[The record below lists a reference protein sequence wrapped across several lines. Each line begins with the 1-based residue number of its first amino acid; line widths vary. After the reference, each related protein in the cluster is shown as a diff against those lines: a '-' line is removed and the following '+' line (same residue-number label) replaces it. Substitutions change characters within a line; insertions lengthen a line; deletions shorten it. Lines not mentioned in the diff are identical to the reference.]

1 MPADVHGR
9 LRRLLFLVPFVQRN
23 PGITVDALAKALNV
37 KREALL
43 EELDLLTM
51 VGRPP
56 FQPDDFIDI
65 YVEDDKVFVDLDQR
79 FSAPPRLTAAEGVAL
94 AAAAE
99 LLRPAAT
106 DALTKA
112 LEKLEKVL
120 PKDARERY
128 RAMSRQLDVALEAPT
143 GLASLS
149 QAIVEHREV
158 ELDYFT
164 SSRNQTELRRVQPH
178 ELFSHRGQ
186 WYLQGHCLT
195 RGDVRLF
202 RLDRIKSLK
211 LLETRFDAKTN
222 PSTGS
227 GRAPSEPLLPAARGR
242 ASESVTVRFNASA
255 APYVAERFG
264 EQAKWLEGG
273 VLEVQVPGDSDRWL
287 TQWVLSFG
295 GDATVVA
302 PARAREAVAKAA
314 AALGV

>member
-1 MPADVHGR
+1 MPAQDVHGR
-9 LRRLLFLVPFVQRN
+9 LRRLLFLVPYVAQN
-23 PGITVDALAKALNV
+23 PGLPVDEVAKALGV
-37 KREALL
+37 SRDALL
-43 EELDLLTM
+43 EELDLLAM

-56 FQPDDFIDI
+56 FQPDDFVDI

-106 DALTKA
+106 DALTQA

-120 PKDARERY
+120 PDGARERY
-128 RAMSRQLDVALEAPT
+128 RQMAKQLDLALEAPQ
-143 GLASLS
+143 GLAALS

-164 SSRNQTELRRVQPH
+164 SGRNQTEKRRVQPH

-186 WYLQGHCLT
+186 WYLSGHCLS

-202 RLDRIKSLK
+202 RLDRIGA
-211 LLETRFDAKTN
+211 LELTEQRFEAPVN
-222 PSTGS
+222 PK
-227 GRAPSEPLLPAARGR
+227 AHAMPSERHGAEQVR
-242 ASESVTVRFNASA
+242 VRFNAAA

-264 EQAKWLEGG
+264 SEVQWLEGG
-273 VLEVQVPGDSDRWL
+273 TLEVKVLGDSERWL

-295 GDATVVA
+295 GDAWVHE
-302 PARAREAVAKAA
+302 PEWARRAVQKAA
-314 AALGV
+314 DAIKAS

>member
-1 MPADVHGR
+1 MPPPDVHGR
-9 LRRLLFLVPFVQRN
+9 LKRLLFLVPYVAKN
-23 PGITVDALAKALNV
+23 PGQPVDELAKQLGV
-37 KREALL
+37 SRDSLL
-43 EELDLLTM
+43 EELELLAM

-56 FQPDDFIDI
+56 FQPDDFVDI
-65 YVEDDKVFVDLDQR
+65 YVDDDKVYVDLDQR

-120 PKDARERY
+120 PDGAQTRY
-128 RAMSRQLDVALEAPT
+128 RQMSKQLDLALEAPQ
-143 GLASLS
+143 GLAALS
-149 QAIVEHREV
+149 QAIVERREV

-164 SSRNQTELRRVQPH
+164 SGRNQTEKRRVQPH

-195 RGDVRLF
+195 RTDQRLF
-202 RLDRIKSLK
+202 RLDRIRSLELTDTK
-211 LLETRFDAKTN
+211 FTPPADAKPTQM
-222 PSTGS
+222 PGQ
-227 GRAPSEPLLPAARGR
+227 GKGADEVR
-242 ASESVTVRFNASA
+242 VRFNAAS

-264 EQAKWLEGG
+264 AEVTWLEGG
-273 VLEVQVPGDSDRWL
+273 NLEVKVPGDSERWL

-295 GDATVVA
+295 GDAWVHE
-302 PARAREAVAKAA
+302 PEWARRAVQKAA
-314 AALGV
+314 DAIKAP

>member
-1 MPADVHGR
+1 MAAPDIHGR
-9 LRRLLFLVPFVQRN
+9 LRRLLFLVPYVAKN
-23 PGITVDALAKALNV
+23 PGLPVDEVAKALGV
-37 KREALL
+37 SREALL

-56 FQPDDFIDI
+56 FQPDDFVDI
-65 YVEDDKVFVDLDQR
+65 YVEHDKVYVDLDQR
-79 FSAPPRLTAAEGVAL
+79 FSLPPRLTAAEGVAL

-120 PKDARERY
+120 PDGARTRY
-128 RAMSRQLDVALEAPT
+128 RQMAKQLDLALEAPQ
-143 GLASLS
+143 GLAALS

-164 SSRNQTELRRVQPH
+164 SSRNQTEKRRVHPH

-195 RGDVRLF
+195 RSDVRLF
-202 RLDRIKSLK
+202 RLDRIRSLE
-211 LLETRFDAKTN
+211 LLDSRFTPPADAKARLM
-222 PSTGS
+222 PGLTGHK
-227 GRAPSEPLLPAARGR
+227 SEDVR
-242 ASESVTVRFNASA
+242 VRFNASA

-264 EQAKWLEGG
+264 ADVTWLDGG
-273 VLEVQVPGDSDRWL
+273 ALEVKVPGDSERWL

-295 GDATVVA
+295 GDAWVHA
-302 PARAREAVAKAA
+302 PEWARRAVQKAA
-314 AALGV
+314 DAIKAP

>member
-1 MPADVHGR
+1 MPAHDVHGR
-9 LRRLLFLVPFVQRN
+9 LRRLLFLVPFVAKN
-23 PGITVDALAKALNV
+23 PGQHVDDVAKALGV
-37 KREALL
+37 TREALL

-56 FQPDDFIDI
+56 FQPDDFVDI
-65 YVEDDKVFVDLDQR
+65 YVEDDRIYVDLDQR

-120 PKDARERY
+120 PDGARARY
-128 RAMSRQLDVALEAPT
+128 RAMSKQLDLALEAPV
-143 GLASLS
+143 GLAALS
-149 QAIVEHREV
+149 QAIVERREV

-164 SSRNQTELRRVQPH
+164 QGRNQTEKRRVQPH

-195 RGDVRLF
+195 RNDERLF
-202 RLDRIKSLK
+202 RLDRIRG
-211 LLETRFDAKTN
+211 LE
-222 PSTGS
+222 
-227 GRAPSEPLLPAARGR
+227 L
-242 ASESVTVRFNASA
+242 SESRFTPPADQKAQPMPGLTAKADEVRVRFNAAA

-264 EQAKWLEGG
+264 SEVKWLEGG
-273 VLEVQVPGDSDRWL
+273 VLEVKVPGDSERWL

-295 GDATVVA
+295 GDAWVQE
-302 PARAREAVAKAA
+302 PEWARKAVHSAAEAIKVTGA
-314 AALGV
+314 

>member
-1 MPADVHGR
+1 MASDTQDR
-9 LRRLLFLVPFVQRN
+9 LRRLLFLVPYVARN
-23 PGITVDALAKALNV
+23 PGQSVDAVAKELGV
-37 KREALL
+37 SREGLL

-56 FQPDDFIDI
+56 FQPDDFVDI
-65 YVEDDKVFVDLDQR
+65 YVEDDKVYVDLDQR

-106 DALTKA
+106 DALNSA
-112 LEKLEKVL
+112 LVKLEKVL
-120 PKDARERY
+120 PAGARDRY
-128 RAMSRQLDVALEAPT
+128 KHLARQLDLALEAPQ
-143 GLASLS
+143 GLAALS

-164 SSRNQTELRRVQPH
+164 SSRHQTEVRRVQPH

-195 RGDVRLF
+195 RADVRLF

-211 LLETRFDAKTN
+211 LLAEKFSPPVETRTQELT
-222 PSTGS
+222 PH
-227 GRAPSEPLLPAARGR
+227 ARGR
-242 ASESVTVRFNASA
+242 GESVKVRFNAAA

-264 EQAKWLEGG
+264 EAVTWLEGG
-273 VLEVQVPGDSDRWL
+273 ALEVQVPSDSERWL

-295 GDATVVA
+295 GDAWVHEPQWAKKAVQA
-302 PARAREAVAKAA
+302 EAEGLLRSHSNA
-314 AALGV
+314 

>member
-1 MPADVHGR
+1 MGGDIHGR
-9 LRRLLFLVPFVQRN
+9 LRRLLFLVPFVARN
-23 PGITVDALAKALNV
+23 PGITVDQLAKQLNV

-164 SSRNQTELRRVQPH
+164 SSRNQTEQRQVQPH

-211 LLETRFDAKTN
+211 LTETKFTPPEQPKTQ
-222 PSTGS
+222 
-227 GRAPSEPLLPAARGR
+227 PLLPTARSR

-264 EQAKWLEGG
+264 DQARWLAGG
-273 VLEVQVPGDSDRWL
+273 TLEVQVPGDSDRWL

-295 GDATVVA
+295 GDAQVVA
-302 PARAREAVAKAA
+302 PDWARKAVAKAA
-314 AALGV
+314 ENISV

>member
-1 MPADVHGR
+1 MPAVDVHGR
-9 LRRLLFLVPFVQRN
+9 LRRLLFLVPYVARN
-23 PGITVDALAKALNV
+23 PGLPVDDVAKALGIT
-37 KREALL
+37 REALL

-56 FQPDDFIDI
+56 FQPDDFVDI
-65 YVEDDKVFVDLDQR
+65 YVEGDKVFVDLDQA

-120 PKDARERY
+120 PDGARARY
-128 RAMSRQLDVALEAPT
+128 RQMSKQLDLALEAPQ
-143 GLASLS
+143 GLAALS
-149 QAIVEHREV
+149 QAIVERREV

-164 SSRNQTELRRVQPH
+164 SGRNQTEKRRVQPH

-186 WYLQGHCLT
+186 WYLQGHCLS

-202 RLDRIKSLK
+202 RLDRISALGLTEQRFLAVANPKSQLM
-211 LLETRFDAKTN
+211 
-222 PSTGS
+222 
-227 GRAPSEPLLPAARGR
+227 PSERGG
-242 ASESVTVRFNASA
+242 SEDVRVRFTAA
-255 APYVAERFG
+255 VAPYVAERFG
-264 EQAKWLEGG
+264 SDVKWLEGG
-273 VLEVQVPGDSDRWL
+273 ALEVKVPGDSERWL

-295 GDATVVA
+295 GDAWVHQ
-302 PARAREAVAKAA
+302 PESARRAVQKAA
-314 AALGV
+314 DAIKAP